1 MESTTSEPHK
11 SGAGTEPS
19 AVDPVLG
26 SGEMFDSIAQ
36 RYDLLNRILS
46 LGLDRGWRRKAVR
59 TLQAPE
65 GGRVL
70 DLAAGTAD
78 IALAVARHYPSIQV
92 LGIDPSSGMLDV
104 GRAKVASA
112 GLEDR
117 VELQI
122 GDAQSLDLAD
132 NSVDACSIAFGI
144 RNVPDR
150 LAALREMARVV
161 RGGGQVV
168 ILELSTPQHGFQAW
182 ASRIHV
188 EHFVPLV
195 GGLLSGPEAYQHLRD
210 SMNSFPTDDD
220 FIAMMT
226 EAGLKQSSVQR
237 LGLGVCGLFVG
248 TAPDGN

>member
-1 MESTTSEPHK
+1 
-11 SGAGTEPS
+11 
-19 AVDPVLG
+19 
-26 SGEMFDSIAQ
+26 MFDTIAQ

-59 TLQAPE
+59 ALQAPD

-70 DLAAGTAD
+70 DLASGTAD
-78 IALAVARHYPSIQV
+78 IAMTVAKHYPSIEV
-92 LGIDPSSGMLDV
+92 LGIDPSAGMLEV
-104 GRAKVASA
+104 GRTKITAA
-112 GLEDR
+112 GLSER
-117 VELQI
+117 IQLQI
-122 GDAQSLDLAD
+122 GDAQSLELQD

-168 ILELSTPQHGFQAW
+168 ILELSTPKHGFQAW

-220 FIAMMT
+220 FISMMT
-226 EAGLKQSSVQR
+226 DAGLEQPTVQR

-248 TAPDGN
+248 TAPHEN